1 MKFYSM
7 NFNIH
12 NLDSNIVR
20 LACTIQLRVLLVALK
35 YSDEKFTSEKV
46 ASELKQNISDIEEA
60 FEFWTNLGIVQPNEN
75 EKINLDINK
84 VIDEEPTFEQIRNDY
99 LTDRLKSD
107 REIKD
112 FLDEIE
118 SIVCRPLS
126 SMDVSLILSLKDR
139 EGIPYDVILM
149 IVQYC
154 AKSGKASTRYIERIG
169 LDWAKNGI
177 DSVEKA
183 EQKIKRLNDSKKLW
197 SRFEKIIG
205 ISSRA
210 PTSRE
215 EEAINRWFTEWNYD
229 ETMIKEAYERCINSK
244 GRYILSYMDGIIKKW
259 NQNNVRT
266 VSDAKR
272 SSKRFQPIRTSYS
285 LEEFQALT
293 I

>member
-1 MKFYSM
+1 M
-7 NFNIH
+7 NFDIH
-12 NLDSNIVR
+12 NLDSNVVR

-35 YSDEKFTSEKV
+35 HSDEKFTSESV

-60 FEFWTNLGIVQPNEN
+60 FEFWTNLGIIQLSGN
-75 EKINLDINK
+75 EKVDLDISK
-84 VIDEEPTFEQIRNDY
+84 VIGKNDMSAFKEIRNDY

-107 REIKD
+107 KEIKD

-118 SIVCRPLS
+118 TIICRPLS
-126 SMDVSLILSLKDR
+126 AMDISLILSLKDK
-139 EGIPYDVILM
+139 EGIPYNVILM

-154 AKSGKASTRYIERIG
+154 AKGGKTSTRYIERIG

-197 SRFEKIIG
+197 SKFERIIG
-205 ISSRA
+205 AASRA

-215 EEAINRWFTEWNYD
+215 EEAINRWFTEWKYD
-229 ETMIKEAYERCINSK
+229 EPMIKEAYERCINSK

-259 NQNNVRT
+259 NQNNIRT
-266 VSDAKR
+266 VSDTKR
-272 SSKRFQPIRTSYS
+272 NSNRFQPIRTSYS